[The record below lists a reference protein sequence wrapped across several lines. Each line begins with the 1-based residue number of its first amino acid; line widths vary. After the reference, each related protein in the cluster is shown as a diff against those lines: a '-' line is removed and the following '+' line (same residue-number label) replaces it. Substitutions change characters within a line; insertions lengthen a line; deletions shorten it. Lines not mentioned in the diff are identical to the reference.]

1 MFSYRLYNV
10 HWCPNYPKGPAE
22 AHLQVLE
29 TKKGMQLDIVNK
41 VKESLT
47 YYLF

>member
-1 MFSYRLYNV
+1 MYIDVPIIRMGLLKRISRY
-10 HWCPNYPKGPAE
+10 WK
-22 AHLQVLE
+22 Q
-29 TKKGMQLDIVNK
+29 KKGMQLDIVNK